1 MGARTAK
8 LDRKQLDR
16 RLGQVRDVASLLQ
29 PPRGGWLRVL
39 RSALGMS
46 QRELGS
52 RLRITPQAAAALE
65 KREDDGTVTLATL
78 RAAAHAIGCE
88 VHYVLVPAQP
98 IEKTLEDRA
107 TVVARFMSGQVHH
120 SMRMED
126 QATSDDERNDRYE
139 EIREQL
145 LDNPSLLWT
154 VPDDL

>member
-1 MGARTAK
+1 MARSSK
-8 LDRKQLDR
+8 LDQKQLDR
-16 RLGQVRDVASLLQ
+16 RLARIREVTSLLQ

-88 VHYVLVPAQP
+88 VHYVLVPAEP
-98 IEKTLEDRA
+98 LAKTLEDRA

-126 QATSDDERNDRYE
+126 QETGEDERDERFE
-139 EIREQL
+139 EIRAQL
-145 LDNPSLLWT
+145 LENPSLLWA
-154 VPDDL
+154 VPDEL